1 MVLPPKKVC
10 KIVDC
15 MSTSTKTNKFKNPDK
30 RLGICGACKTL
41 TFAFCADCVGWG
53 CQKLRQLAS
62 IPKCRLYNSNNVP
75 GCTCSHVS
83 KTMFRLKNRRLVP
96 VHELSSTSPSS
107 LTQAPLETVKSFDEA
122 TKTHS
127 RVQQLYRVFN
137 QISDGADGGVH
148 GFGGSLTPM
157 SLSLTLEKLQ
167 VEGKSFVDLGAGDGR
182 VALSAVKIF
191 NATYACG

>member
-1 MVLPPKKVC
+1 
-10 KIVDC
+10 
-15 MSTSTKTNKFKNPDK
+15 
-30 RLGICGACKTL
+30 
-41 TFAFCADCVGWG
+41 
-53 CQKLRQLAS
+53 
-62 IPKCRLYNSNNVP
+62 
-75 GCTCSHVS
+75 
-83 KTMFRLKNRRLVP
+83 
-96 VHELSSTSPSS
+96 